1 MAPDEL
7 GRLRK
12 ELAGYDGAIARAV
25 AARLRVAKRIGD
37 AKRVRGR
44 PIRNRAVERQVL
56 RRWAEEF
63 ESIGVPKDRAHAFA
77 RWLVEEAVRVQE
89 LSRGP
94 RPGPRYRVVIA
105 GGAGGMG
112 RLLGDRLR
120 AIGHDVRVVDPA
132 ARRRRV
138 GPHPVEPDLA
148 LAAAGAD
155 YVLVATPIS
164 AAASVY
170 RALWRSGTRA
180 TVVDILSVK
189 APIRHWIA
197 VGRRAGYRVSS
208 AHPLFGPNART
219 VSGELVLLVDCGD
232 TTANARTAALLR
244 TLGVVVER
252 VRLRDH
258 DRWMAD
264 LQVLPRLAGLSFL
277 LAHDRGGPSAR
288 RARGIVTPSF
298 RRQYDVSER
307 LLREST
313 ALSFAIQSENPHAMS
328 ATERFVEG
336 VEELRALLRRNGGAA
351 YRARLEQLRSAAA
364 PRSRR
369 AKTRL
374 RR

>member
-37 AKRVRGR
+37 AKRRRGR

-56 RRWAEEF
+56 RRWAEDF

-89 LSRGP
+89 LSRGR

-112 RLLGDRLR
+112 RLLGDRLG

-132 ARRRRV
+132 AHRRRV

-148 LAAAGAD
+148 TAAARAD

-164 AAASVY
+164 SAASVY
-170 RALWRSGTRA
+170 RALWRSRTKA
-180 TVVDILSVK
+180 TVIDILSVK

-208 AHPLFGPNART
+208 MHPLFGPNART

-232 TTANARTAALLR
+232 ATANARAAALFR
-244 TLGVVVER
+244 TLGVVLER
-252 VRLRDH
+252 VPLRDH

-277 LAHDRGGPSAR
+277 LAHERGGPATR
-288 RARGIVTPSF
+288 RVRGLVTPSF
-298 RRQYDVSER
+298 RRQFDVSER
-307 LLREST
+307 ILQEST
-313 ALSFAIQSENPHAMS
+313 ALSFAIQSDNPHALA
-328 ATERFVEG
+328 ATDRFVRG

-351 YRARLEQLRSAAA
+351 YRARMDRLRRTYA
-364 PRSRR
+364 PRSRAVR
-369 AKTRL
+369 
-374 RR
+374 